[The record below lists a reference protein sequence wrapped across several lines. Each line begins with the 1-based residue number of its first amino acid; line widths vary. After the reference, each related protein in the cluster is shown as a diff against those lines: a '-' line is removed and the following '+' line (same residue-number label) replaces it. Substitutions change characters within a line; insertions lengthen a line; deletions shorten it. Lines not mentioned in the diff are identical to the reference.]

1 MRRFDPPKKRYTVRK
16 EWFALYPKRRWD
28 MDFWISVAKRVREQG
43 VRHKDTARIR
53 MICCDVDGRMRARG
67 R

>member
-1 MRRFDPPKKRYTVRK
+1 MGRFDRPKTRYTVRK

-43 VRHKDTARIR
+43 VRHKDTVRVR
-53 MICCDVDGRMRARG
+53 LICSDVDGRMRARG